1 MNSISSIFS
10 MLNGDENMS
19 LRSHS
24 NKVCTISFQIG
35 KRVGLT
41 EDELKELSIAA
52 LLHDIGKTKI
62 PAEIL
67 NKKGQLTEEEMK
79 IMKQH
84 VRIGAD
90 TVRNMGYNDKII
102 ASVLYHHE
110 RYNGDGYLEG
120 ISGENIPLFS
130 RIITLADSFDAM
142 TTNRCYKKA
151 LSIQEAVKEIED
163 NVGKQFD
170 PKLCKKL
177 IKIIYKEDTYTYPIH
192 MLK

>member
-1 MNSISSIFS
+1 MNSISSIFF

-67 NKKGQLTEEEMK
+67 NKKGRLTEEEMK

-110 RYNGDGYLEG
+110 KYNGDGYLEG

-142 TTNRCYKKA
+142 TSNRCYKKA
-151 LSIQEAVKEIED
+151 MPITKAIDEIRV
-163 NVGKQFD
+163 NSGYQFD
-170 PKLCKKL
+170 PKLCNEFLKAL
-177 IKIIYKEDTYTYPIH
+177 NKIEIY
-192 MLK
+192 